1 VVKLKL
7 KRLGA
12 PHKPMYR
19 IVAMDSRKTPQSNYL
34 ELIGTYQPLIQEE
47 DKQILID
54 EAKLFKWLNQG
65 AQPTEKTL
73 ALLKKVKLWQKFVD
87 SKNHKEAI

>member
-1 VVKLKL
+1 MVKLKL

-19 IVAMDSRKTPQSNYL
+19 IVAMDSQKTPQSSYL
-34 ELIGTYQPLIQEE
+34 ELIGTYQPLIQDKE
-47 DKQILID
+47 KQILID
-54 EAKLFKWLNQG
+54 ETKLFKWLQQG

-73 ALLKKVKLWQKFVD
+73 AILKKVKLWQKFVD